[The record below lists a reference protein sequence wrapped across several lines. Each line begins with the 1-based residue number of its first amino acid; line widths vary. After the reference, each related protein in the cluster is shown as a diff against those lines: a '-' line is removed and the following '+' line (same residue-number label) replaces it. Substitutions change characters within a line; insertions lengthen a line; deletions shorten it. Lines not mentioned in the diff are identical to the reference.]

1 MATARAAAAAKT
13 SKRTATKETSS
24 LADFCRPCPRD
35 KKRRKGANTSRQIT
49 AAATPA
55 PRDKDPVVQ
64 VINGELVLQQQHET
78 ANGNDDER
86 SMTVVV
92 EEQAATT
99 GIVGAGYTDFT
110 VKRAGSG
117 SRWTAEETDMF
128 YTALRQ
134 IGLDFGTMEA
144 YFEGRR
150 NRRQL
155 KRKYYSELKRHGDLI
170 EKAMHPAA
178 RVKIDL
184 EVFELTEETVKENI
198 AEVEKKREEE
208 EKKREEEEKAKADE
222 AADKL
227 DDEEK
232 QESEEV
238 VEENG
243 TAAAEGSKTITNAI
257 VSMDTVI
264 DEFTDPTSNHPIMD
278 DDVDDDMNEEFM
290 GTEGTMLHEETEDRN
305 DVAQEPPT
313 LSLVHVE
320 PDKPK
325 STKAKPRFKSRKIK
339 K

>member
-1 MATARAAAAAKT
+1 MATAKAAAAAKP
-13 SKRTATKETSS
+13 SKRTATKETGS

-49 AAATPA
+49 PAAVLA

-117 SRWTAEETDMF
+117 SRWTAEETDVF

-134 IGLDFGTMEA
+134 VGLDFGTMEA

-155 KRKYYSELKRHGDLI
+155 KRKYYAELKRHGDLI
-170 EKAMHPAA
+170 EKAMQPAA

-208 EKKREEEEKAKADE
+208 EKQREEEEKAKAGE
-222 AADKL
+222 AADK
-227 DDEEK
+227 EEK
-232 QESEEV
+232 EKSEEV

-243 TAAAEGSKTITNAI
+243 TAAAEGSKTMTNVI
-257 VSMDTVI
+257 VPMMEPVI

-278 DDVDDDMNEEFM
+278 DDDMDGDMNEEFM
-290 GTEGTMLHEETEDRN
+290 GTEGALLHEETKDRN

-320 PDKPK
+320 LDKPK
-325 STKAKPRFKSRKIK
+325 SKKAKPRFKSRKTK